1 MALTEAEIAEVTA
14 LIAANSAPAGSVD
27 AFYLLYAGALVFLM
41 QAGFAMLCAGSVRMK
56 NAKNMCAALCR
67 APRAAWTDDAQPLS
81 SFLSSSLRLPRARR
95 ASSSPAGTPACS
107 RMCLTRASARSASG
121 RPVRCAAVARSSA
134 RCSSCH
140 VPAFRAPRCAG
151 LAPSRSVTSTPSA
164 RARAPSGYGVAYGS
178 KPGNW
183 FCGTH
188 FFFLNGIE
196 HLDSY
201 HSWMF
206 QFAFAAT
213 AATIVSGAVAERC
226 QMAAYAGYSALLTM
240 WVYPVV
246 VHWIWSSDGWLSAF
260 SSDPMLGIGVV
271 DFAGCGVVHMVG
283 GAAALAGATVL
294 GPRIGRF
301 EAGKVNPMPGHNASL
316 VVLGTFIL
324 WFGWYGFNP
333 GSTLGITASGY
344 AFVAAKTATT
354 TTLSAASGAVTN
366 LIIALRLSGAEHVY
380 DLEETC
386 NGALAGLVG
395 ITSACSVVDP
405 WASLLIGAIA
415 AFAYQG
421 GRVLLLRL
429 KIDDV
434 VNAAPVHLFAG
445 MWGLLAPA
453 FFASPVN
460 MANAYGVAKS
470 TMLRGIFYGG
480 NAKMLGMQ
488 LLALVMVCVWTFA
501 WMFPFFIMMSKLGLF
516 RVPAD
521 MEEEGLDVSKHGGVA
536 YPGIDGSFTGIQVGD
551 GGKPSSVAPTI
562 GLVPQAKPADDGTA
576 DA

>member
-1 MALTEAEIAEVTA
+1 MVLTDDEIQQV
-14 LIAANSAPAGSVD
+14 AAIVSAQGSAGSVD

-56 NAKNMCAALCR
+56 NAKNIMLKNVL
-67 APRAAWTDDAQPLS
+67 DACVGAIG
-81 SFLSSSLRLPRARR
+81 FWA
-95 ASSSPAGTPACS
+95 T
-107 RMCLTRASARSASG
+107 
-121 RPVRCAAVARSSA
+121 
-134 RCSSCH
+134 
-140 VPAFRAPRCAG
+140 
-151 LAPSRSVTSTPSA
+151 
-164 RARAPSGYGVAYGS
+164 GYGVAYGS

-260 SSDPMLGIGVV
+260 HSDPMLGIGVV

-283 GAAALAGATVL
+283 GAAALAGAKVL

-301 EAGKVNPMPGHNASL
+301 EASKVNPMPGHNASL

-344 AFVAAKTATT
+344 AFVAAKT
-354 TTLSAASGAVTN
+354 
-366 LIIALRLSGAEHVY
+366 
-380 DLEETC
+380 
-386 NGALAGLVG
+386 
-395 ITSACSVVDP
+395 
-405 WASLLIGAIA
+405 
-415 AFAYQG
+415 
-421 GRVLLLRL
+421 
-429 KIDDV
+429 
-434 VNAAPVHLFAG
+434 
-445 MWGLLAPA
+445 
-453 FFASPVN
+453 
-460 MANAYGVAKS
+460 
-470 TMLRGIFYGG
+470 
-480 NAKMLGMQ
+480 
-488 LLALVMVCVWTFA
+488 
-501 WMFPFFIMMSKLGLF
+501 
-516 RVPAD
+516 
-521 MEEEGLDVSKHGGVA
+521 
-536 YPGIDGSFTGIQVGD
+536 
-551 GGKPSSVAPTI
+551 
-562 GLVPQAKPADDGTA
+562 
-576 DA
+576 

>member
-1 MALTEAEIAEVTA
+1 MVLTDDEEAAIK
-14 LIAANSAPAGSVD
+14 AAVLGGSADIDVHWI
-27 AFYLLYAGALVFLM
+27 LYCGTLVFLM
-41 QAGFAMLCAGSVRMK
+41 QTGFAMLCAGSIRAK
-56 NAKNMCAALCR
+56 NAQNILLKNLL
-67 APRAAWTDDAQPLS
+67 DACVGAIWFWATGYAFAYGQ
-81 SFLSSSLRLPRARR
+81 
-95 ASSSPAGTPACS
+95 AGTE
-107 RMCLTRASARSASG
+107 SG
-121 RPVRCAAVARSSA
+121 QQIN
-134 RCSSCH
+134 
-140 VPAFRAPRCAG
+140 G
-151 LAPSRSVTSTPSA
+151 
-164 RARAPSGYGVAYGS
+164 GD
-178 KPGNW
+178 KNW
-183 FCGTH
+183 FIGNKY
-188 FFFLNGIE
+188 FLLSKGYENGAG
-196 HLDSY
+196 Y
-201 HSWMF
+201 HNWFF

-226 QMAAYAGYSALLTM
+226 SMAAYAGYSAFLTGF
-240 WVYPVV
+240 VYPVV
-246 VHWIWSSDGWLSAF
+246 VHWVWSPTGWLSAWKATGNK
-260 SSDPMLGIGVV
+260 SAWLNVGVV

-453 FFASPVN
+453 FFASPQN